1 MPWHVYVIKRESTYK
16 QIPHTKLRILL
27 VHPIRQQRHKVE
39 AKLLYTCK

>member
-27 VHPIRQQRHKVE
+27 VHPIRQQRQKVE